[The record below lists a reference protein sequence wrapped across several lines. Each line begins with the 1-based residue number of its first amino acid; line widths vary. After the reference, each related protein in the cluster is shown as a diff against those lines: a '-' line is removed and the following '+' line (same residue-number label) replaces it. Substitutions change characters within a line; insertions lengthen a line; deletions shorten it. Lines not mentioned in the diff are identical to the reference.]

1 MGKHK
6 TAIALAIKKIKK
18 VQSLVSNSSQQMG
31 LAQAMDILEDYK
43 KIEKQQIKRSYNQG
57 NTWASEVGSEDFFN
71 QDYTQSS
78 E

>member
-6 TAIALAIKKIKK
+6 TAIALAIRKIKK

-43 KIEKQQIKRSYNQG
+43 KKEKQQIKRSYNQG
-57 NTWASEVGSEDFFN
+57 HTWASEVGSEDFFN